1 MQIIVQSFIYGAL
14 LILVIMGVLFL
25 YKYLKPSFVKT
36 PMILIGE
43 KSTQLDPKFSVKFPP
58 NDIVLPDLD
67 KGDKLGLSFGF
78 QLYIENAMEN
88 EKWGS
93 RFDKLKPII
102 NYSPSIYY
110 HPYENYLEF
119 AIEIKDN
126 IQMTSYETVKYRDPP
141 LQKWIN
147 CIAVFNSDKI
157 QIYID
162 GELKI
167 TKKIKNPPI
176 IKPRHLQVGHE
187 NNNIQGQFGRF
198 VYWPYP
204 LEYTEIKRAN
214 NFLIYG

>member
-1 MQIIVQSFIYGAL
+1 MMFI
-14 LILVIMGVLFL
+14 FL
-25 YKYLKPSFVKT
+25 YGYLKSTFLKKPVVL
-36 PMILIGE
+36 MGNN
-43 KSTQLDPKFSVKFPP
+43 STQLDPQFFLKFTP
-58 NDIVLPDLD
+58 NDIPLPDLD
-67 KGDKLGLSFGF
+67 KGDKLGITFGF
-78 QLYIENAMEN
+78 RLYIENAMEN

-102 NYSPSIYY
+102 NYSPSVYY

-119 AIEIKDN
+119 GVEIRDN

-147 CIAVFNSDKI
+147 CIAVFNSNKI

-162 GELKI
+162 GELI
-167 TKKIKNPPI
+167 ISKKIKNPPI
-176 IKPRHLQVGHE
+176 IKPRHLQIGEE
-187 NNNIQGQFGRF
+187 NNNIKGQFGRF

-204 LEYTEIKRAN
+204 IEYSEIPKVN